1 MSYGR
6 VRKPAK
12 IERYGTT
19 ERDVEKKRAKIL
31 IICALILILCG
42 ILDVVFLVGILDL

>member
-12 IERYGTT
+12 RASYGTT
-19 ERDVEKKRAKIL
+19 ERDVEKRRARIY
-31 IICALILILCG
+31 IICALILIVGG
-42 ILDVVFLVGILDL
+42 ILDVIFLIGILGL